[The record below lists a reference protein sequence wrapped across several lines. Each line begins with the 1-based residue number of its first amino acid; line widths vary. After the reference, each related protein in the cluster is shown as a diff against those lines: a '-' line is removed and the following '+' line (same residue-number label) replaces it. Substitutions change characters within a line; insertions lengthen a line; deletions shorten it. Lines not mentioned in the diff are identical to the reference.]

1 MSNSNF
7 FDFLKIKTSYGFL
20 GNDRIGSFLY
30 TSTLS
35 GEGVYVF
42 DNELV
47 YGVAPGSPSN
57 PNIKWEEQETLNL
70 GVEMRLFN
78 DHVNLGFDYF
88 KRRTNDL
95 FLLVETSRVVG
106 VSAPGSGAPISNAGS
121 VENSGIEIE
130 FSSRILF

>member
-1 MSNSNF
+1 MSDSNF

-47 YGVAPGSPSN
+47 YGVAQGTPSN
-57 PNIKWEEQETLNL
+57 PIIKWEEQEAFNVGL
-70 GVEMRLFN
+70 EMRLFDN
-78 DHVNLGFDYF
+78 HVNLGLDYF
-88 KRRTNDL
+88 KRKTNDL
-95 FLLVETSRVVG
+95 LLRVETSRVVG
-106 VSAPGSGAPISNAGS
+106 VSAPGSGSPIATAGS

-130 FSSRILF
+130 FG